1 MKGRRSNGKK
11 IAIAAGGVAAAS
23 MIFLASCF
31 TTVHSGE
38 VGVKVRFG
46 KASNNPVSEG
56 IVFRVPIIEKVVKM
70 NVKVQKSQVETSSS
84 SKDLQEV
91 DMAIAVNYNV
101 LKENA
106 IELYTT
112 IGLDYVQVV
121 LQPAIEE
128 SVKDVTSRYTA
139 EQLITKRSE
148 VSTECKE
155 KLSSKVSRYGIE
167 VIDFNIINFNF
178 SEEFDNAIE
187 RKQVAAQE
195 VLTKQQE
202 LEIQKIEAE
211 KITVTAEAQ
220 RKANELLQESLTDE
234 ILMEQFIEKWDGKL
248 PEYYGGDLGLTK
260 VLTK

>member
-1 MKGRRSNGKK
+1 MIGKMDKKKK
-11 IAIAAGGVAAAS
+11 IAMVAGGVALS
-23 MIFLASCF
+23 SVIFFSSFF

-46 KASNNPVSEG
+46 KASQNPVSEG
-56 IVFRVPIIEKVVKM
+56 IAFRVPFIEKIVKM
-70 NVKVQKSQVETSSS
+70 NIKVQKSQVDTSSS

-106 IELYTT
+106 VELYTS
-112 IGLDYVQVV
+112 IGLDYAQVV

-139 EQLITKRSE
+139 EQLITMRSE
-148 VSTECKE
+148 VSKECKE

-167 VIDFNIINFNF
+167 IIDFNIINFSF
-178 SEEFDNAIE
+178 SDEFDRAIE

-220 RKANELLQESLTDE
+220 KKANELLQESLTDE
-234 ILMEQFIEKWDGKL
+234 ILMEHFIEKWDGKM
-248 PEYYGGDLGLTK
+248 PEYYGGDLGITK